1 MGNGPATEETSM
13 TTDKPGS
20 LARVRW
26 ARSCCAWALVA
37 FSAIAVVSGV
47 AAPPA
52 AHWPPRSPV
61 RLTRHR
67 RPRVMTAGAAAPQVR
82 PPHRPNPVT

>member
-52 AHWPPRSPV
+52 
-61 RLTRHR
+61 
-67 RPRVMTAGAAAPQVR
+67 GALAAPIASAAHQAPSASR
-82 PPHRPNPVT
+82 HDGGGRGSRSATAAQAEPGH